1 MSQKVIIDVQ
11 ANTSTA
17 TANIEETTG
26 ALNKLTQSQENLDS
40 ANKQTAASFED
51 VTKNGGA
58 IAILDQLTGGLA
70 SRVRDSYEAT
80 KLFNV
85 SLKGMRTALIATGV
99 GAFIV
104 ALGAVVA
111 YWDEIQGLIS
121 GTGKKLDEFRNA
133 SSKTGTDLKILLNQ
147 VERNKISQED
157 LAETVEKANKK
168 YKGLNLAL
176 DEHGKLTK
184 ESTQA
189 INDQIAAMEQRAF
202 AAALEEEIAERQ
214 AKVIKE
220 EIKLRKSFSLEQI
233 KEVEKLMEADRI
245 AKEQFYASG
254 KNAGVPFYGEIR
266 AGSLEAIISAQIRD
280 VDRAK
285 DKVNELSDIFGED
298 EFTNMV
304 FGEAEVIEEKTEE
317 VEEFFEKTEDLF
329 IKRQEF
335 EEEARLASI
344 NTEKEIRAEEL
355 LQVEKQYE
363 DLLQKARNYY
373 GKDSELVAEL
383 LTTKQEKIVALETK
397 FAEEDETRR
406 KEKEDKE
413 KERELEKEA
422 KEEERRLQQ
431 EARQKKLE
439 EDREKAA
446 KKQIELDKS
455 VQMAKLGIAQNT
467 MNLIGQIA
475 GEGSKLGK
483 AMAIGQATISGYEGV
498 QNAFTTAQDSPI
510 TIGFPAY
517 PFIQAGLAGAFAAA
531 NIAKIASTKPTGS
544 SGTGGLKATASAPQ
558 PQSPSFN
565 IVGQGAGSQIA
576 AALGQ
581 QQQQPVQAYV
591 VSQDITTAQSLEN
604 GIIQGA
610 TLGG

>member
-40 ANKQTAASFED
+40 ANTKTAASFED

-157 LAETVEKANKK
+157 LAKTVEKANEK

-189 INDQIAAMEQRAF
+189 INDQISAMEKRAF
-202 AAALEEEIAERQ
+202 AAALEEEVAERQ

-220 EIKLRKSFSLEQI
+220 QLQLRKQ
-233 KEVEKLMEADRI
+233 
-245 AKEQFYASG
+245 ASCLLYTS
-254 KNAGVPFYGEIR
+254 P
-266 AGSLEAIISAQIRD
+266 SPRD
-280 VDRAK
+280 
-285 DKVNELSDIFGED
+285 
-298 EFTNMV
+298 
-304 FGEAEVIEEKTEE
+304 
-317 VEEFFEKTEDLF
+317 
-329 IKRQEF
+329 KRQS
-335 EEEARLASI
+335 R
-344 NTEKEIRAEEL
+344 
-355 LQVEKQYE
+355 
-363 DLLQKARNYY
+363 
-373 GKDSELVAEL
+373 
-383 LTTKQEKIVALETK
+383 
-397 FAEEDETRR
+397 
-406 KEKEDKE
+406 
-413 KERELEKEA
+413 
-422 KEEERRLQQ
+422 
-431 EARQKKLE
+431 
-439 EDREKAA
+439 
-446 KKQIELDKS
+446 
-455 VQMAKLGIAQNT
+455 M
-467 MNLIGQIA
+467 
-475 GEGSKLGK
+475 
-483 AMAIGQATISGYEGV
+483 
-498 QNAFTTAQDSPI
+498 P
-510 TIGFPAY
+510 
-517 PFIQAGLAGAFAAA
+517 
-531 NIAKIASTKPTGS
+531 S
-544 SGTGGLKATASAPQ
+544 SA
-558 PQSPSFN
+558 
-565 IVGQGAGSQIA
+565 
-576 AALGQ
+576 
-581 QQQQPVQAYV
+581 
-591 VSQDITTAQSLEN
+591 
-604 GIIQGA
+604 
-610 TLGG
+610 

>member
-40 ANKQTAASFED
+40 ANKQTASSFED

-104 ALGAVVA
+104 ALGTVVA
-111 YWDEIQGLIS
+111 YWDEIKGLIS
-121 GTGKKLDEFRNA
+121 GTEKELGEFRNA

-157 LAETVEKANKK
+157 LSKTVEKANKK

-176 DEHGKLTK
+176 DENGKITSKSVEAIYSKIDALERIAKVEALASLRAEQETK
-184 ESTQA
+184 ILEAKIKAEKILLEEGFKDIQDFENRKDEFARVQEGRYKGSIDSSKLRTK
-189 INDQIAAMEQRAF
+189 AALQDAVNAF
-202 AAALEEEIAERQ
+202 A
-214 AKVIKE
+214 
-220 EIKLRKSFSLEQI
+220 
-233 KEVEKLMEADRI
+233 EVEKEGRIVLDKLAD
-245 AKEQFYASG
+245 YAG
-254 KNAGVPFYGEIR
+254 DKG
-266 AGSLEAIISAQIRD
+266 D
-280 VDRAK
+280 VNK
-285 DKVNELSDIFGED
+285 LFGD
-298 EFTNMV
+298 S
-304 FGEAEVIEEKTEE
+304 EVYEEKTEE

-335 EEEARLASI
+335 EEKARLATI

-373 GKDSELVAEL
+373 GEDSELVAEL

-406 KEKEDKE
+406 KEQEDKE

-422 KEEERRLQQ
+422 KEEERRQKQ

-604 GIIQGA
+604 VIIQGA